1 MFSGRSADDTV
12 WTLVERRARLAGAAP
27 LLTFVARGTG
37 GVSPTMAGGAA
48 KEDDR
53 PDEVTG
59 WATVASR
66 AEALAARLAGLGVAP
81 GERVAL
87 FGLNS
92 LDYVVALAGVARL
105 GAVVV
110 PLNALLTAPE
120 IAWQLGDAGAVALI
134 GEADAAARLD
144 EAAGL
149 AGFSGPRLA
158 FRGDAPG
165 WPALEPDAAG
175 AAGAAVLPPPPG
187 PDDVFEILYTSGTT
201 GHPKGVMLS
210 HRSVAA
216 EADNVASYWAAG
228 PDDVFLG
235 VLPLFHVNAQLV
247 TLLPALATGARLVV
261 TRTFSAGG
269 WIDLVRRYGV
279 TISSIVGTQVR
290 MIMATPE
297 RPDDAETVLR
307 CVPYGL
313 NVPPEMWAGFERRFG
328 APLCNIYG
336 LTETVAIA
344 TAAPIH
350 GDRRIPS
357 VGRPGRGRA
366 VGIFDDDGKPL
377 PPGAVGEIRIR
388 GERGVSLMVGY
399 HGRPE
404 ETAAAFAR
412 RTGGVAPTTAAGA
425 AGESD
430 WLRTGD
436 LGRLDEDGY
445 LYFVDRAK
453 DMIKRSGE
461 NVSAS
466 EVERVLSEFPGVAEV
481 AVVGRPDPIR
491 DEAVVAFVVPAAGAD
506 LDIAAVDAHCRERL
520 ARFKVPE
527 EYVVVEVLPKTSI
540 GKIEKKAL
548 RQRLA
553 AGRTGG

>member
-1 MFSGRSADDTV
+1 V
-12 WTLVERRARLAGAAP
+12 WTLVERRARLSGTAP
-27 LLTFVARGTG
+27 LITFVDG
-37 GVSPTMAGGAA
+37 
-48 KEDDR
+48 DR
-53 PDEVTG
+53 PDEVTS
-59 WATVASR
+59 WDVVVTR
-66 AEALAARLAGLGVAP
+66 AEALAAQLRGLGVGP

-105 GAVVV
+105 GAVCV
-110 PLNALLTAPE
+110 PLNALLTPPE
-120 IAWQLGDAGAVALI
+120 IAWQLSDAGAVALL

-149 AGFSGPRLA
+149 AGFRGPRLA
-158 FRGDAPG
+158 LRGEAPG
-165 WPALEPDAAG
+165 WPALSPPPPSSSPDGRAASDR
-175 AAGAAVLPPPPG
+175 PPPPG
-187 PDDVFEILYTSGTT
+187 PDDLFEILYTSGTT

-210 HRSVAA
+210 HRSMAS
-216 EADNVASYWAAG
+216 EADSVASYWSTR

-247 TLLPALATGARLVV
+247 TMLPALASGACLVLA
-261 TRTFSAGG
+261 RSFSAGG
-269 WIDLVRRYGV
+269 WIDLVRRHGV

-297 RPDDAETVLR
+297 KPDDHETALR

-313 NVPPEMWAGFERRFG
+313 NVPPAMWAGFERRFG

-336 LTETVAIA
+336 LTEAVAVA
-344 TAAPIH
+344 TAAPVH

-366 VGIFDDDGKPL
+366 VGIFDDDGKEL
-377 PPGAVGEIRIR
+377 PPGAEGEIRIR

-404 ETAAAFAR
+404 ETAAVFAR
-412 RTGGVAPTTAAGA
+412 GTGGVPPTTAAGA
-425 AGESD
+425 ATGCN

-453 DMIKRSGE
+453 DIIKRAGE

-466 EVERVLSEFPGVAEV
+466 EVERVLSEFPGVAEA

-491 DEAVVAFVVPAAGAD
+491 DEAVVAFVVPAAGGAID
-506 LDIAAVDAHCRERL
+506 TPTLDVVALDAHCRAQL

-527 EYVVVEVLPKTSI
+527 EYLVVEALPKTSI

-553 AGRTGG
+553 PPQADGVRYD

>member
-1 MFSGRSADDTV
+1 MYHGRTADDTV
-12 WTLVERRARLAGAAP
+12 WTLVERRACLAGDEP
-27 LLTFVARGTG
+27 LL
-37 GVSPTMAGGAA
+37 
-48 KEDDR
+48 
-53 PDEVTG
+53 
-59 WATVASR
+59 
-66 AEALAARLAGLGVAP
+66 
-81 GERVAL
+81 
-87 FGLNS
+87 
-92 LDYVVALAGVARL
+92 
-105 GAVVV
+105 AVCV

-120 IAWQLGDAGAVALI
+120 IAWQLADAGATALV
-134 GEADAAARLD
+134 GEADAAPRLD
-144 EAAGL
+144 EAAAL
-149 AGFSGPRLA
+149 AGFGGPRLA
-158 FRGDAPG
+158 LRGEAAG
-165 WPALEPDAAG
+165 WPALAPPSPPDGPADSA
-175 AAGAAVLPPPPG
+175 LPPPPG

-210 HRSVAA
+210 HRSMAS
-216 EADNVASYWAAG
+216 EADSVASYWSAR

-247 TLLPALATGARLVV
+247 TMLPALSTGARLVLA
-261 TRTFSAGG
+261 RSFSAGG
-269 WIDLVRRYGV
+269 WIDLVRRHGV

-297 RPDDAETVLR
+297 RPDDGDTALR
-307 CVPYGL
+307 LVPYGL
-313 NVPPEMWAGFERRFG
+313 NVPPAMWAAFERRFG

-336 LTETVAIA
+336 LTEAVAVA
-344 TAAPIH
+344 TAAPVH

-366 VGIFDDDGKPL
+366 IGIFDDDGKEL
-377 PPGAVGEIRIR
+377 PPGAEGEIRIR

-404 ETAAAFAR
+404 ETAAAFDA
-412 RTGGVAPTTAAGA
+412 
-425 AGESD
+425 D

-453 DMIKRSGE
+453 DVIKRAGE

-466 EVERVLSEFPGVAEV
+466 EVERVLTEFPGVAEA

-491 DEAVVAFVVPAAGAD
+491 DEAVVAFVAPAAGRGIDTDA
-506 LDIAAVDAHCRERL
+506 LDAHCRAQL

-527 EYVVVEVLPKTSI
+527 EYVVVDALPKTSI
-540 GKIEKKAL
+540 GKVEKKAL
-548 RQRLA
+548 RQRLMA
-553 AGRTGG
+553 ADAPPGDTL

>member
-1 MFSGRSADDTV
+1 VFRGRTADDTV
-12 WTLVERRARLAGAAP
+12 WTLFERRARLAGDEP
-27 LLTFVARGTG
+27 LVAFVPAD
-37 GVSPTMAGGAA
+37 A
-48 KEDDR
+48 
-53 PDEVTG
+53 PDETTG
-59 WATVASR
+59 WAAVVGR
-66 AEALAARLAGLGVAP
+66 ALALAGRLAALGVRP
-81 GERVAL
+81 GQRVAL

-92 LDYVVALAGVARL
+92 VDYVVALAGVARL
-105 GAVVV
+105 GAVCV

-120 IAWQLGDAGAVALI
+120 IAWQLGDAGAAALI
-134 GEADAAARLD
+134 GEAGGAPRLD
-144 EAAGL
+144 EAASL

-158 FRGDAPG
+158 FRGN
-165 WPALEPDAAG
+165 AAG
-175 AAGAAVLPPPPG
+175 WLPLEDAGAVASGGGLPPPPA

-210 HRSVAA
+210 HRSMAS
-216 EADNVASYWAAG
+216 EADNVASYWAARS
-228 PDDVFLG
+228 DDVFLA

-247 TLLPALATGARLVV
+247 TLLPALTTGARLVV
-261 TRTFSAGG
+261 ARSFSAGG
-269 WIDLVRRYGV
+269 WVDVVRRHGV

-297 RPDDAETVLR
+297 RPDDAATALR

-313 NVPPEMWAGFERRFG
+313 NVPPAMWEAFERRFG

-336 LTETVAIA
+336 LTEAVAVV
-344 TAAPIH
+344 TAAPVD

-366 VGIFDDDGKPL
+366 VGVFDDDGKEL
-377 PPGAVGEIRIR
+377 PPGTVGEIRVR
-388 GERGVSLMVGY
+388 GERGLSLMVGY

-404 ETAAAFAR
+404 ETAAAFD
-412 RTGGVAPTTAAGA
+412 
-425 AGESD
+425 ED

-453 DMIKRSGE
+453 DMIKRAGE

-466 EVERVLSEFPGVAEV
+466 EVERIVSEFPGVAEA

-491 DEAVVAFVVPAAGAD
+491 DEAVVAFVVAGPGEAIDTAA
-506 LDIAAVDAHCRERL
+506 LDGHCRARL

-527 EYVVVEVLPKTSI
+527 EYRVVEALPKTSI
-540 GKIEKKAL
+540 GKVEKKTL
-548 RQRLA
+548 RRWLGDEPQARP
-553 AGRTGG
+553 

>member
-1 MFSGRSADDTV
+1 VAA
-12 WTLVERRARLAGAAP
+12 RA
-27 LLTFVARGTG
+27 VA
-37 GVSPTMAGGAA
+37 V
-48 KEDDR
+48 
-53 PDEVTG
+53 
-59 WATVASR
+59 
-66 AEALAARLAGLGVAP
+66 AARLADLGVKP

-105 GAVVV
+105 GAVCV
-110 PLNALLTAPE
+110 PLNALLTPPE
-120 IAWQLGDAGAVALI
+120 IAWQLSDAGAVALL
-134 GEADAAARLD
+134 GEADAATRLD

-149 AGFSGPRLA
+149 AGFRGPRLA
-158 FRGDAPG
+158 LRGEAPG
-165 WPALEPDAAG
+165 WPALSPPPDGRAG
-175 AAGAAVLPPPPG
+175 TDLPPPG
-187 PDDVFEILYTSGTT
+187 PDDLFEILYTSGTT

-210 HRSVAA
+210 HRSMAS
-216 EADNVASYWAAG
+216 EADSVASYWSTR

-247 TLLPALATGARLVV
+247 TMLPALASGACLVLA
-261 TRTFSAGG
+261 RSFSAGG
-269 WIDLVRRYGV
+269 WIDLVRRHGV

-297 RPDDAETVLR
+297 KPDDHETALR

-313 NVPPEMWAGFERRFG
+313 NVPPAMWAGFERRFG

-336 LTETVAIA
+336 LTEAVAVA
-344 TAAPIH
+344 TAAPVH

-366 VGIFDDDGKPL
+366 VGIFDDDGKEL
-377 PPGAVGEIRIR
+377 PPGAEGEIRIR

-404 ETAAAFAR
+404 ETAAVFDA
-412 RTGGVAPTTAAGA
+412 
-425 AGESD
+425 D

-436 LGRLDEDGY
+436 LGRLDEEGY

-453 DMIKRSGE
+453 DIIKRAGE

-466 EVERVLSEFPGVAEV
+466 EVERVLSEFPGVAEA

-491 DEAVVAFVVPAAGAD
+491 DEAVVAFVVPAAGGAID
-506 LDIAAVDAHCRERL
+506 TPTLDVVALDAHCRAAL

-527 EYVVVEVLPKTSI
+527 EYLVVEALPKTSI

-553 AGRTGG
+553 QHQADGVRYD

>member
-1 MFSGRSADDTV
+1 V
-12 WTLVERRARLAGAAP
+12 WTLVERRARLSGDAP
-27 LLTFVARGTG
+27 LLTFVDG
-37 GVSPTMAGGAA
+37 G
-48 KEDDR
+48 R

-59 WATVASR
+59 WGAVANR
-66 AEALAARLAGLGVAP
+66 AVALAAGLAGLGVKP

-105 GAVVV
+105 GAVCV
-110 PLNALLTAPE
+110 PLNALLTPPE
-120 IAWQLGDAGAVALI
+120 IAWQLSDAGAVALL

-149 AGFSGPRLA
+149 AGFGGPRLA
-158 FRGDAPG
+158 LRGEAPG
-165 WPALEPDAAG
+165 WPGLSPPFSPPDGG
-175 AAGAAVLPPPPG
+175 ADSDLPPPPG

-210 HRSVAA
+210 HRSMAA
-216 EADNVASYWAAG
+216 EADSVASYWAAR

-247 TLLPALATGARLVV
+247 TMLPALASGARLVLA
-261 TRTFSAGG
+261 RSFSAGG
-269 WIDLVRRYGV
+269 WIDLVRRHGV

-297 RPDDAETVLR
+297 TPDDGETALR

-313 NVPPEMWAGFERRFG
+313 NVPPAMWAGFERRFG

-336 LTETVAIA
+336 LTEAVAVA
-344 TAAPIH
+344 TAAPVH

-366 VGIFDDDGKPL
+366 VGIFDDDGKEL
-377 PPGAVGEIRIR
+377 PPGAEGEIRIR

-404 ETAAAFAR
+404 ETAAAID
-412 RTGGVAPTTAAGA
+412 G
-425 AGESD
+425 D

-436 LGRLDEDGY
+436 LGRLDEEGY

-453 DMIKRSGE
+453 DIIKRAGE

-466 EVERVLSEFPGVAEV
+466 EVERVLSEFPGVAEA

-491 DEAVVAFVVPAAGAD
+491 DEAVVAFVVPAAGGAVD
-506 LDIAAVDAHCRERL
+506 TPTLDVVALDAHCRAQL

-527 EYVVVEVLPKTSI
+527 EYLVVEALPKTSI

-553 AGRTGG
+553 QAGQTE

>member
-1 MFSGRSADDTV
+1 V
-12 WTLVERRARLAGAAP
+12 WTLVERRARLSGTAP
-27 LLTFVARGTG
+27 LITFVDG
-37 GVSPTMAGGAA
+37 
-48 KEDDR
+48 DR
-53 PDEVTG
+53 PDEVTS
-59 WATVASR
+59 WDVVVTR
-66 AEALAARLAGLGVAP
+66 AEALAAQLRGLGVGP

-105 GAVVV
+105 GAVCV
-110 PLNALLTAPE
+110 PLNALLTPPE
-120 IAWQLGDAGAVALI
+120 IAWQLSDAGAVALL

-149 AGFSGPRLA
+149 AGFRGPRLA
-158 FRGDAPG
+158 LRGEAPG
-165 WPALEPDAAG
+165 WPALSPPPPSSSPDGRAASDR
-175 AAGAAVLPPPPG
+175 PPPPG
-187 PDDVFEILYTSGTT
+187 PDDLFEILYTSGTT
-201 GHPKGVMLS
+201 GHPMGVMLS
-210 HRSVAA
+210 HRSMAS
-216 EADNVASYWAAG
+216 EADSVASYWSTR

-247 TLLPALATGARLVV
+247 TMLPALASGARLVLA
-261 TRTFSAGG
+261 RSFSAGG
-269 WIDLVRRYGV
+269 WIDLVRRHGV
-279 TISSIVGTQVR
+279 TVSSIVGTQVR

-297 RPDDAETVLR
+297 KPDDRETALR

-313 NVPPEMWAGFERRFG
+313 NVPPAMWAGFERRFG

-336 LTETVAIA
+336 LTEAVAVA
-344 TAAPIH
+344 TAAPVH

-366 VGIFDDDGKPL
+366 VGIFDDDGKEL
-377 PPGAVGEIRIR
+377 PPGAEGEIRIR

-404 ETAAAFAR
+404 ETANAFD
-412 RTGGVAPTTAAGA
+412 G
-425 AGESD
+425 D

-436 LGRLDEDGY
+436 LGRLDEEGY

-453 DMIKRSGE
+453 DIIKRAGE

-466 EVERVLSEFPGVAEV
+466 EVERVLSEFPGVAEA

-491 DEAVVAFVVPAAGAD
+491 DEAVVAFVVPAAGGAI
-506 LDIAAVDAHCRERL
+506 DIAALDAHCRAQL

-527 EYVVVEVLPKTSI
+527 EYLVVEALPKTSI

-553 AGRTGG
+553 PGRTDGVGYD

>member
-1 MFSGRSADDTV
+1 VFSGRTADDTV
-12 WTLVERRARLAGAAP
+12 WTLFERRARLAGDEP
-27 LLTFVARGTG
+27 LVTFVDGQG
-37 GVSPTMAGGAA
+37 PEHG
-48 KEDDR
+48 
-53 PDEVTG
+53 TG
-59 WATVASR
+59 WAAVARR
-66 AEALAARLAGLGVAP
+66 AVALAGRLAALGVGP

-92 LDYVVALAGVARL
+92 VDYVVGLAGIARL
-105 GAVVV
+105 GAVCV
-110 PLNALLTAPE
+110 PLNALLSAPE

-134 GEADAAARLD
+134 GEAGAAAPLD
-144 EAAGL
+144 GAAAL
-149 AGFSGPRLA
+149 AGFDGPRLA
-158 FRGDAPG
+158 FGG
-165 WPALEPDAAG
+165 G
-175 AAGAAVLPPPPG
+175 AAGWLPLEDAGALDGGGAALPPPPG

-210 HRSVAA
+210 HRSMAS
-216 EADNVASYWAAG
+216 EADNVASYWAAR
-228 PDDVFLG
+228 PDDVFLA

-261 TRTFSAGG
+261 ARTFSAGG
-269 WIDLVRRYGV
+269 WIDLVRRHGV

-297 RPDDAETVLR
+297 RPDDAGTALR

-313 NVPPEMWAGFERRFG
+313 NVPRAMWEAFERRFG

-336 LTETVAIA
+336 LTEAVAVV
-344 TAAPIH
+344 TAAPLH

-366 VGIFDDDGKPL
+366 IAVFDDDGRQL

-388 GERGVSLMVGY
+388 GERGLSLMVGY
-399 HGRPE
+399 HGRPQ
-404 ETAAAFAR
+404 ETAAAFHR
-412 RTGGVAPTTAAGA
+412 
-425 AGESD
+425 D

-436 LGRLDEDGY
+436 LGRLDDDGY

-453 DMIKRSGE
+453 DVIKRAGE

-466 EVERVLSEFPGVAEV
+466 EVERVVSEFPGVAEV

-491 DEAVVAFVVPAAGAD
+491 DEAVVAFVVPAPGQ
-506 LDIAAVDAHCRERL
+506 AVDTAALDGHCRDRL

-527 EYVVVEVLPKTSI
+527 DYRVVDALPKTSI
-540 GKIEKKAL
+540 GKVEKKAL
-548 RQRLA
+548 RQWLA
-553 AGRTGG
+553 EERDAMIEQSVSPGRNGEGGWSGGAGR